1 MSVLTHWV
9 SPGLRWKTGL
19 ILDAVVGIF
28 LLISLVFGTKLTLAV
43 LHQRSASLEIS
54 MAIVY
59 ICIPLSCL
67 FMLLFN
73 LEQFFM
79 VLRLKRPLAIWGEE
93 QL

>member
-1 MSVLTHWV
+1 
-9 SPGLRWKTGL
+9 
-19 ILDAVVGIF
+19 
-28 LLISLVFGTKLTLAV
+28 
-43 LHQRSASLEIS
+43 

-73 LEQFFM
+73 LEQFLM
-79 VLRLKRPLAIWGEE
+79 VLKRRPLAIWGEE